1 MEKCLALT
9 VGVFPL
15 FSRGHV
21 AGVRTERARWL
32 GPGRWRRGPLLL
44 SLSRSIRGRQWSPFI
59 ESCVSCPGE
68 EGADSREKGVTQ

>member
-21 AGVRTERARWL
+21 ASVRTERARWL
-32 GPGRWRRGPLLL
+32 GPGRWRRVP
-44 SLSRSIRGRQWSPFI
+44 SCSRSHTPIVARQWSPFI
-59 ESCVSCPGE
+59 ESCVSCPRE